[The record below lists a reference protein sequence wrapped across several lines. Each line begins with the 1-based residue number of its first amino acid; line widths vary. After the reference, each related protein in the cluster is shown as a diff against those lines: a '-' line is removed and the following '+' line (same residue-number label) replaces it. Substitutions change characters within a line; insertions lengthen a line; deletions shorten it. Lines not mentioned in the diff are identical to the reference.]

1 MADAKPTFYITT
13 PIYYVNDRPHI
24 GHAYT
29 TTLCDIAARFQRFA
43 GRDVHFLTGTDE
55 HGHKV
60 EKSARDRGVS
70 PQSLADANSAEFR
83 KVLGLL
89 NLTNDDFIRT
99 TEKRHTTQVQ
109 AFVKRLI
116 DSGDVYVGEYE
127 GWYDEGQEE
136 YVTDTKAAEQEYK
149 SAISGKPLI
158 KARER
163 NYFFR
168 LSKYQQSLEA
178 LFEAQPGFVR
188 PEARR
193 NEVLGRLREGLQDI
207 PISRTNFTWG
217 IPVPGDEQHVIY
229 VWVDALFNYVTALGG
244 AGQPDRARFWP
255 ADYHVVG
262 KEILF
267 FHAVIWPALLMA
279 LGMPTPKCVYA
290 HSFWIAEGR
299 KMSKSLGNFIDLEA
313 VQDYTATFSLDAF
326 RWFLVTQGP
335 LGATDADFSRAKFI
349 EVYNTD
355 LANTLGNSA
364 NRVANMISRY
374 FDGAIPDPQELRDMD
389 LWACSPSENAAES
402 QGFRIWKQGDQAISL
417 KKQSELAVIT
427 ACAFMERFDLV
438 RGLSAGMDLVRAV
451 DFWIDVTKPF
461 SMAKDPSK
469 RKHLASVLYQ
479 CAEAL
484 RIASL
489 ILWPALPA
497 KIETLWKTYGLA
509 IDPAR
514 GEFASLSA
522 WGGTQPGTPVAKAD
536 PLFPRFIEPAPPA
549 STPAKA

>member
-43 GRDVHFLTGTDE
+43 GREVHFLTGTDE

-178 LFEAQPGFVR
+178 LFEAQQGFVR

-255 ADYHVVG
+255 ADFHVVG

-313 VQDYTATFSLDAF
+313 VQGYTATFSLDAF

-374 FDGAIPDPQELRDMD
+374 FDGAIPDPGAQTPRGAQVCASIPGADAFNWPKLCAEG
-389 LWACSPSENAAES
+389 ACAAAG
-402 QGFRIWKQGDQAISL
+402 QYNRF
-417 KKQSELAVIT
+417 ELADALATGLDIV
-427 ACAFMERFDLV
+427 RKVDLY
-438 RGLSAGMDLVRAV
+438 
-451 DFWIDVTKPF
+451 IETTKPF
-461 SMAKDPSK
+461 SLAKDTA
-469 RKHLASVLYQ
+469 RRADLALVLYQ

-497 KIETLWKTYGLA
+497 KIETLWKTYGLT

-522 WGGTQPGTPVAKAD
+522 WGGTQPGTPIAKAD

>member
-1 MADAKPTFYITT
+1 MSDVRTTFYITT

-60 EKSARDRGVS
+60 ERSARERGVT
-70 PQSLADANSAEFR
+70 PQALADANSAEFR

-99 TEKRHTTQVQ
+99 TESRHTTQVQ

-116 DSGDVYVGEYE
+116 DCGDVYIGEYE
-127 GWYDEGQEE
+127 GWYDESQEE
-136 YVTDTKAAEQEYK
+136 YVTDSKAAEQEFK
-149 SAISGKPLI
+149 SAISGKPLV
-158 KARER
+158 KAKER

-168 LSKYQQSLEA
+168 LSKYQRSLEA
-178 LFEAQPGFVR
+178 LFEAQPEFVR
-188 PEARR
+188 PDARR
-193 NEVLGRLREGLQDI
+193 NEVLGRMREGLQDI
-207 PISRTNFTWG
+207 PISRTNFSWG
-217 IPVPGDEQHVIY
+217 IPVPGDEHHVIY

-244 AGQPDRARFWP
+244 AGQPDRSRFWP
-255 ADYHVVG
+255 ATYHVIG

-279 LGMPTPKCVYA
+279 LSLPTPRCVYA
-290 HSFWIAEGR
+290 HSFWIADGR

-313 VQDYTATFSLDAF
+313 VQDYASAFSLDAF
-326 RWFLVTQGP
+326 RWFLATQGP

-355 LANTLGNSA
+355 LANTLGNCA

-374 FDGAIPDPQELRDMD
+374 FDGAIPDPGSFSPRGASLCTSIPGAEMFDWANYCAETACRAAGRYDRFEIADAIAAGLEIVRKVD
-389 LWACSPSENAAES
+389 LYIETTRP
-402 QGFRIWKQGDQAISL
+402 FSL
-417 KKQSELAVIT
+417 AKDVARRSELA
-427 ACAFMERFDLV
+427 L
-438 RGLSAGMDLVRAV
+438 
-451 DFWIDVTKPF
+451 
-461 SMAKDPSK
+461 
-469 RKHLASVLYQ
+469 VLYQ

-489 ILWPALPA
+489 ILWPAMPT
-497 KIETLWKTYGLA
+497 KIESMWRTYGLS

-514 GEFASLSA
+514 GEFAKLSA
-522 WGGTQPGTPVAKAD
+522 WGGSLPGTPIAKTD
-536 PLFPRFIEPAPPA
+536 PLFPRFIEASAMAPNSPR
-549 STPAKA
+549 S

>member
-60 EKSARDRGVS
+60 EKSARERGVS

-99 TEKRHTTQVQ
+99 TEPRHTAQVQ
-109 AFVKRLI
+109 SFVKRLI

-149 SAISGKPLI
+149 SVISGRPLV

-168 LSKYQQSLEA
+168 LSKYQKPLEA
-178 LFEAQPGFVR
+178 LFETQPDFVR

-244 AGQPDRARFWP
+244 AGQPDRTRFWP

-279 LGMPTPKCVYA
+279 LGLPTPRCVYA

-326 RWFLVTQGP
+326 RWFLATQGP

-355 LANTLGNSA
+355 LANTLGNCA
-364 NRVANMISRY
+364 NRVANMIGRY
-374 FDGAIPDPQELRDMD
+374 FDGAIPDPGAASPRGAQVCASIPGADVFHWPKLCAEG
-389 LWACSPSENAAES
+389 ACTAAG
-402 QGFRIWKQGDQAISL
+402 QYNRF
-417 KKQSELAVIT
+417 ELADALTTGLDIV
-427 ACAFMERFDLV
+427 RKVDLY
-438 RGLSAGMDLVRAV
+438 
-451 DFWIDVTKPF
+451 IETTKPF
-461 SMAKDPSK
+461 SLAKVPD
-469 RKHLASVLYQ
+469 RKADLALVLYQ

-514 GEFASLSA
+514 GEFAKLSA
-522 WGGTQPGTPVAKAD
+522 WGGTQPGTPIAKAD
-536 PLFPRFIEPAPPA
+536 PLFPRFIEPASPA
-549 STPAKA
+549 STSAKA